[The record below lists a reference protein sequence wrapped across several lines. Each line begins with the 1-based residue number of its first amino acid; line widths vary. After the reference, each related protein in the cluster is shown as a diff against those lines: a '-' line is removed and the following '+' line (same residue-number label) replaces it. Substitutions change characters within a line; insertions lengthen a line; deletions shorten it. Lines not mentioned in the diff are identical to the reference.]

1 MKPDQPKTE
10 TPAPVSS
17 TPLVRQDIFGW
28 FDSPDQ
34 TTPAHDP
41 GLKTICPVCA
51 NELSRPM
58 KTISMM
64 TVDTGSD
71 RSYFFRVHKHCWEG
85 ITERERDA
93 IEGSLVD
100 AITTPIAP
108 AWDMNAPRR
117 IRCGS
122 MGGINCV
129 FELGHGGPCRTKYDM
144 PNDQAEP
151 RPGVDTFDQKA

>member
-1 MKPDQPKTE
+1 MYDDQSKTSD
-10 TPAPVSS
+10 PAVGS
-17 TPLVRQDIFGW
+17 TRLVRQDIFGW

-34 TTPAHDP
+34 TVPAHDP

-51 NELSRPM
+51 KELSRPM

-71 RSYFFRVHKHCWEG
+71 RSYFFRVHKLCWEG

-100 AITTPIAP
+100 ALTAP
-108 AWDMNAPRR
+108 SGGDNCEAGSPSPRR
-117 IRCGS
+117 I
-122 MGGINCV
+122 
-129 FELGHGGPCRTKYDM
+129 L
-144 PNDQAEP
+144 PNDVRERWGPAATDARIASDLNGWSPSAP
-151 RPGVDTFDQKA
+151 RIC